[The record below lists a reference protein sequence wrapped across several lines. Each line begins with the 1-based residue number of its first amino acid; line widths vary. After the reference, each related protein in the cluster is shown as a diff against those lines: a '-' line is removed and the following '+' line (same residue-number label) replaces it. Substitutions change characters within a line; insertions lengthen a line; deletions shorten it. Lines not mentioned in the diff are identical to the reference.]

1 VYRQFSICLNL
12 LVVTYILALLEL
24 VKMMEILSRKEKII
38 QTLSKCDD
46 IPDPIKH
53 YAHLQEL
60 KENFSKNI
68 DKQTLCK
75 ILDAI
80 GNEDRLLILDALA
93 ESDKCVCEI
102 EAILNKA
109 QSTVS
114 HHLAVLEDAGLI
126 RGWKK
131 GKFTHYSLSKRVFEK
146 FSNLWDEWVQSGGN
160 WC

>member
-1 VYRQFSICLNL
+1 
-12 LVVTYILALLEL
+12 
-24 VKMMEILSRKEKII
+24 MEILSRKEKII
-38 QTLSKCDD
+38 QTLSKCDG
-46 IPDPIKH
+46 IPDPVKH
-53 YAHLQEL
+53 YALLQKF
-60 KENFSKNI
+60 KENFSKNS

-80 GNEDRLLILDALA
+80 GNGDRFLILDALA

-102 EAILNKA
+102 ETILNKA

-114 HHLAVLEDAGLI
+114 HHLAVLEHAGLI

-131 GKFTHYSLSKRVFEK
+131 GKFTHYSLSKTKFET
-146 FSNLWDEWVQSGGN
+146 FSKLWGAWVNRGGN

>member
-1 VYRQFSICLNL
+1 
-12 LVVTYILALLEL
+12 
-24 VKMMEILSRKEKII
+24 METLTRKKQII
-38 QTLSKCDD
+38 QTLSKCDG
-46 IPDPIKH
+46 IPDPTKH
-53 YAHLQEL
+53 YGELQEL
-60 KENFSKNI
+60 RELFAQDS

-75 ILDAI
+75 ILEAI
-80 GNEDRLLILDALA
+80 GNPDRYLILDVLA

-114 HHLAVLEDAGLI
+114 HHIAILEAAGLI

-131 GKFTHYSLSKRVFEK
+131 GKFTHYSLSKITFEK
-146 FSNLWDEWVQSGGN
+146 FTSLWRTWIQNGGN